1 MGVEGS
7 SWSKCPGPG
16 LSGFEWEGRVK
27 KLKHRPSKGQEG
39 WKMGESG
46 AVIVRYQGIHT
57 LPRYLCR
64 YLGSDTPQQVVGG
77 HPWTY
82 DSGCRQAVGTGTN
95 LNLLRNHPFIP
106 GCACI
111 SRLQISRNRNML
123 HATPTYPAAHHFLS
137 RLGFWHLQ
145 GWLCCAVPCID
156 YLPGRSR
163 YIWTTMGVPRGFIPS
178 GGYIVICAHTVRTSY
193 LGT

>member
-1 MGVEGS
+1 MNGLAGLVVLVYWIDWTGGVAIVGVEGS

-57 LPRYLCR
+57 LPRYLHR
-64 YLGSDTPQQVVGG
+64 YLGSATPQQVVGG

-95 LNLLRNHPFIP
+95 LNLLRNHFGTTPFSLVAHVSRGYKLVETETCYMP
-106 GCACI
+106 HLRTQQPTI
-111 SRLQISRNRNML
+111 SSR
-123 HATPTYPAAHHFLS
+123 
-137 RLGFWHLQ
+137 
-145 GWLCCAVPCID
+145 GWVSGTSKAGCAVP
-156 YLPGRSR
+156 Y
-163 YIWTTMGVPRGFIPS
+163 
-178 GGYIVICAHTVRTSY
+178 CA
-193 LGT
+193 